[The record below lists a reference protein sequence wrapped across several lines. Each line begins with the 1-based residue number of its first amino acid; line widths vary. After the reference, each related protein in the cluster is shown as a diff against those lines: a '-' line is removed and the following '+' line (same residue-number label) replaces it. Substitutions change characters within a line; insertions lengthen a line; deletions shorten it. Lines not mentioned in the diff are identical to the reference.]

1 MSRFEINSLQRSSA
15 WSLFRMRD
23 RIKMDPVYQRQG
35 DIWTLEKRRLLID
48 TMINGFDVPKLY
60 LHKFQAPVVEGDQS
74 FEYAM
79 IDGKQRTEAIFDFIE
94 NNFAL
99 DRDFKYLHDDEVDLS
114 GLTYREL
121 ASHYPDIKQ
130 DFDSFTLDVITIDTD
145 DIELIEDLF
154 SRLNEAM
161 PLNAAEKRNA
171 RPGPLP
177 QLVREISQHRFF
189 SHNLPFGNAR
199 YRHFDIIAKMLL
211 FGSRNVVVDTKKAY
225 LDGFF
230 EVYEEVERIEVEYF
244 KERVEDVLDEMS
256 RVFVEADPL
265 LRSVGM
271 ISLYFL
277 LFERAVEVD
286 LPPINRVELD
296 QFEQSRYE
304 NRRVAEERIA
314 DANYYML
321 EFDRFAQSPNDAIAL
336 RYRLGVLDWEVYG
349 GTFGFADEHLL
360 GPEEGLP
367 DDAEEDAEG
376 Q

>member
-23 RIKMDPVYQRQG
+23 RIKMDPAYQRQG

-60 LHKFQAPVVEGDQS
+60 LHKFQTPLVEGDQS

-94 NNFAL
+94 NGFAL
-99 DRDFKYLHDDEVDLS
+99 DSDFKYLHDEEIDLS

-121 ASHYPDIKQ
+121 ASQFPDIKQ

-189 SHNLPFGNAR
+189 IRKLPFGNAR

-211 FGSRNVVVDTKKAY
+211 MASRDAVADTKKAY
-225 LDGFF
+225 LDNFF
-230 EVYEEVERIEVEYF
+230 EKHAQSQRSDVEHLKVTVEEV
-244 KERVEDVLDEMS
+244 LDYM
-256 RVFVEADPL
+256 ADTFTDDDAL

-277 LFERAVEVD
+277 LFKSAVASGQVDKITRVQFARFEEERY
-286 LPPINRVELD
+286 R
-296 QFEQSRYE
+296 
-304 NRRVAEERIA
+304 NRRVAEDNIA
-314 DANYYML
+314 EANYNLL
-321 EFDRFAQSPNDAIAL
+321 EFDRFAQSPNDGIAI
-336 RYRLGVLDWEVYG
+336 RFRLAVLDQNLYQG
-349 GTFGFADEHLL
+349 AMGFAD
-360 GPEEGLP
+360 
-367 DDAEEDAEG
+367 DAVLSDEDE
-376 Q
+376 

>member
-15 WSLFRMRD
+15 WSLFRMRE

-60 LHKFQAPVVEGDQS
+60 LHKFQTPLVEGDQS

-79 IDGKQRTEAIFDFIE
+79 IDGRQRTEAIFDFIE
-94 NNFAL
+94 NKFAL
-99 DRDFKYLHDDEVDLS
+99 DSDFKYLHDEEINLG

-121 ASHYPDIKQ
+121 ASQFPDIKQ

-177 QLVREISQHRFF
+177 QLVREIAQHRFF
-189 SHNLPFGNAR
+189 VDKLPFGNAR
-199 YRHFDIIAKMLL
+199 YRHYDIIAKMLL
-211 FGSRNVVVDTKKAY
+211 MASRDSVADTKKAY
-225 LDGFF
+225 LDSFF
-230 EVYEEVERIEVEYF
+230 EKHERSNRFDVEYLQVSVEEVLNCMADTF
-244 KERVEDVLDEMS
+244 TDKDV
-256 RVFVEADPL
+256 L

-277 LFERAVEVD
+277 LFKAAVAQNKTQMISRA
-286 LPPINRVELD
+286 
-296 QFEQSRYE
+296 QFVRFEEERYE
-304 NRRVAEERIA
+304 NRRVAERNIA
-314 DANYYML
+314 EANYNLL
-321 EFDRFAQSPNDAIAL
+321 EFDRFAQSPNDGIAM
-336 RYRLGVLDWEVYG
+336 RFRLAVLDQFLYKG
-349 GTFGFADEHLL
+349 AMGFAD
-360 GPEEGLP
+360 
-367 DDAEEDAEG
+367 DAVLSVEDE
-376 Q
+376 

>member
-15 WSLFRMRD
+15 WSLFRMRE

-35 DIWTLEKRRLLID
+35 GIWTLEKRRLLID

-60 LHKFQAPVVEGDQS
+60 LHKFQTPLIEGDHS
-74 FEYAM
+74 YEYSM
-79 IDGKQRTEAIFDFIE
+79 IDGKQRTEAIFHFIE
-94 NNFAL
+94 NRFAL
-99 DRDFKYLHDDEVDLS
+99 EDDFKYLHDASTDLS

-121 ASHYPDIKQ
+121 ASRFPDIKQ

-177 QLVREISQHRFF
+177 KLVREISQHRFF
-189 SHNLPFGNAR
+189 TEKVPFGNSR

-211 FGSRNVVVDTKKAY
+211 MASRDTVSDTKKAY
-225 LDGFF
+225 IDIFF
-230 EVYEEVERIEVEYF
+230 RNHSDSARENVEYL
-244 KERVEDVLDEMS
+244 KTTVEGVLDAMADT
-256 RVFVEADPL
+256 FTDDDPL

-277 LFERAVEVD
+277 LFEAAIEGSKVDTISRA
-286 LPPINRVELD
+286 
-296 QFEQSRYE
+296 QFDDFEDERYR
-304 NRRVAEERIA
+304 NRRIAEEDIA
-314 DANYYML
+314 EANYNL
-321 EFDRFAQSPNDAIAL
+321 IEFDRFAQSPNDGIAM
-336 RYRLGVLDWEVYG
+336 RFRLAVLDQHLYEGEMGY
-349 GTFGFADEHLL
+349 ADDSVL
-360 GPEEGLP
+360 PREG
-367 DDAEEDAEG
+367 DS
-376 Q
+376 

>member
-60 LHKFQAPVVEGDQS
+60 LHKFQTPLVEDDQS

-79 IDGKQRTEAIFDFIE
+79 IDGKQRTQAIFDFIE
-94 NNFAL
+94 NRFAL
-99 DRDFKYLHDDEVDLS
+99 DSDFKYLHDDNIDLK

-121 ASHYPDIKQ
+121 ASQFPDIKQ

-189 SHNLPFGNAR
+189 VDKIPFGNAR

-211 FGSRNVVVDTKKAY
+211 MASRESVADTKKVY
-225 LDGFF
+225 LDNFF
-230 EVYEEVERIEVEYF
+230 EHHAESNRAEVEHLKTTVEA
-244 KERVEDVLDEMS
+244 VLDYM
-256 RVFVEADPL
+256 ADTFTDDDAL

-277 LFERAVEVD
+277 LFEAAVAD
-286 LPPINRVELD
+286 DKTDIISRG
-296 QFEQSRYE
+296 QFDGFEAERQE
-304 NRRVAEERIA
+304 NRRVAEENIA
-314 DANYYML
+314 EANYNLL
-321 EFDRFAQSPNDAIAL
+321 EFDRFAQSPNDGIAM
-336 RYRLGVLDWEVYG
+336 RFRLAVLDQHLYG
-349 GTFGFADEHLL
+349 GAMGFADDGVLS
-360 GPEEGLP
+360 
-367 DDAEEDAEG
+367 DEDE
-376 Q
+376 